1 MKRKIE
7 DDYFWVNSAIL
18 NDEIFRD
25 LGPRAV
31 SVYLF
36 LASSKTKAD
45 YPSINIMARKLKISS
60 QQIVNALENLMLY
73 NFVNEADLRF
83 LGVKII

>member
-1 MKRKIE
+1 MKLRKEDKYFLVPIE
-7 DDYFWVNSAIL
+7 IL
-18 NDEIFRD
+18 EDETFRD

-36 LASSKTKAD
+36 LANCKTKAD
-45 YPSINIMARKLKISS
+45 YPSVNTMARKLKISS